1 MKKLLVKDIYNPK
14 QTVALIVREDES
26 LFSVLKKFV
35 DAPYIRDLFVVDKN
49 GGYQGFIKRESLLQW
64 AKIKLGDISGLEER
78 LLKYS
83 KNVIARELI
92 YPYSEK
98 ATIYPE
104 DDAVKCLRLML
115 TYDLTDIPV
124 IDKSSGQILG
134 DVTIPELL
142 AKVLEASSG

>member
-1 MKKLLVKDIYNPK
+1 
-14 QTVALIVREDES
+14 
-26 LFSVLKKFV
+26 
-35 DAPYIRDLFVVDKN
+35 
-49 GGYQGFIKRESLLQW
+49 
-64 AKIKLGDISGLEER
+64 LGDISGLEER

-124 IDKSSGQILG
+124 TDRSSGQILG